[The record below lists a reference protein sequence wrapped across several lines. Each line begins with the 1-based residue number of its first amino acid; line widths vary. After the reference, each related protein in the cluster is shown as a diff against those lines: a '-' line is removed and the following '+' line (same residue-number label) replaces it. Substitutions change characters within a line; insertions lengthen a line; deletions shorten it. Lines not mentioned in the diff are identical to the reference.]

1 MEVAAFA
8 INHIAFFLCTPTNGG
23 VMSSAGLA
31 KREFNEVPDLSHALS
46 FVKSIAFSVTG
57 FSSPKWV

>member
-8 INHIAFFLCTPTNGG
+8 INHIAFFLCASTNGG

-31 KREFNEVPDLSHALS
+31 KREFNEVPDLSHAL
-46 FVKSIAFSVTG
+46 FR
-57 FSSPKWV
+57 